1 MDLEKFAKKM
11 FELSDWPEGGDIDG
25 FDFQEAAVEC
35 GLLTP
40 ETRYECCSMHGT
52 CFCTE
57 YHGDMSGGVTCY
69 RKAQFL
75 LAPNVE
81 LTGAARHERKTKP

>member
-1 MDLEKFAKKM
+1 MMDLEKFAKRM

-25 FDFQEAAVEC
+25 FDFQEAASEC

-40 ETRYECCSMHGT
+40 ETRIEPCTMGSEYCHCS
-52 CFCTE
+52 E

-69 RKAQFL
+69 RKAKFL
-75 LAPNVE
+75 LNTDASI
-81 LTGAARHERKTKP
+81 RR

>member
-1 MDLEKFAKKM
+1 MDLEKFARKM

-25 FDFQEAAVEC
+25 LDFQEAAVEC

-57 YHGDMSGGVTCY
+57 YHGDMSEGVTCY
-69 RKAQFL
+69 RKVQFL
-75 LAPNVE
+75 LTPNVLDE
-81 LTGAARHERKTKP
+81 PR